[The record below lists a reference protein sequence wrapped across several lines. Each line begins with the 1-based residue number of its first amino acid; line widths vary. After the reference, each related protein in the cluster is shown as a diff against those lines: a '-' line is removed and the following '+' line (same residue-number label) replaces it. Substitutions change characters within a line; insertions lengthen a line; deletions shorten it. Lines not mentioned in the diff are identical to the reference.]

1 MSGGKS
7 RGLEE
12 LITSSDLGYFVPKYD
27 SIRMEYFESILRQ
40 HLVSRLTSLLT
51 NSQFTVTK
59 LPEQFNAVLKI
70 LADKYKR
77 RQVMVRSNSYLED
90 GDHSFAGIYDS
101 FLVDE
106 VNEASLHDAFI
117 QVYSSTFSKK
127 AKMYREQHGLPEDKM
142 GIIVQEFIEPDRSGV
157 MYTSNPTY
165 PDDLSI
171 EFTNG
176 RNTVVEG
183 TGKSFIIDYDKA
195 TGEIIFESENLPR
208 ESKPPSIDELD
219 ELAKI

>member
-1 MSGGKS
+1 MDYMNNSDMSGGKS

-12 LITSSDLGYFVPKYD
+12 LITSSDLGYFVPEYE
-27 SIRMEYFESILRQ
+27 SVRMEYFESILRQ

-106 VNEASLHDAFI
+106 VNEANLHEAFI
-117 QVYSSTFSKK
+117 QVYSSTFSEK
-127 AKMYREQHGLPEDKM
+127 AKKYREQHGLSEDKM
-142 GIIVQEFIEPDRSGV
+142 SIIVQEFIEPDQSGV

-183 TGKSFIIDYDKA
+183 TGNSFIIDYDKA
-195 TGEIIFESENLPR
+195 TSKRTFESERKRKTNY
-208 ESKPPSIDELD
+208 
-219 ELAKI
+219 